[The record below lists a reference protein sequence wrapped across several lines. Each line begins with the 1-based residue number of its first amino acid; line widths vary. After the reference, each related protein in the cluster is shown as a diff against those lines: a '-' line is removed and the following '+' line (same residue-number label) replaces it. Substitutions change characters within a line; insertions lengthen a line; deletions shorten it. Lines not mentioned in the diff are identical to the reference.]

1 MGLFDSI
8 ASGVS
13 NITSGVSN
21 FASNLVGD
29 FFSPNSNTQA
39 STSTPKAREASAVNS
54 GYTGVSSPSTTQTGN
69 ARSNNA
75 VNSKYNTG
83 TSGST
88 QNSAQSN
95 SQSAAAEALI
105 LDITGSV
112 DTDTSVTATEAGA
125 FMPMSKQDSMA
136 QAVAEY
142 EATKNNPTPSVTGG
156 GNSNIAN
163 TGTSG
168 NMSNTAPQGN
178 ISQPT
183 IVYVPTETT
192 ETTETES
199 DSGLIETLKTMLLQ
213 NILTQSTAGGKS
225 ATDGY
230 YYVQES
236 EPETTEITETTTGTN
251 ISALLKQYA
260 IPLTIGAAILGV
272 ALLSSGGKSN
282 RRRR

>member
-1 MGLFDSI
+1 
-8 ASGVS
+8 
-13 NITSGVSN
+13 
-21 FASNLVGD
+21 
-29 FFSPNSNTQA
+29 
-39 STSTPKAREASAVNS
+39 
-54 GYTGVSSPSTTQTGN
+54 
-69 ARSNNA
+69 
-75 VNSKYNTG
+75 
-83 TSGST
+83 
-88 QNSAQSN
+88 
-95 SQSAAAEALI
+95 
-105 LDITGSV
+105 
-112 DTDTSVTATEAGA
+112 
-125 FMPMSKQDSMA
+125 MA

-213 NILTQSTAGGKS
+213 NILTQSTAGGNS

-236 EPETTEITETTTGTN
+236 EPETTETMETATGTTN

-260 IPLTIGAAILGV
+260 IPLAIVAAILGV